1 MRGSATLLDGHQCN
15 YCRCNW
21 IHCHLA
27 WSTLAMFIVATYCLL
42 NRGHQQWAAIWTDK
56 KRTMLG
62 VSAASC
68 AILLCLTWSPE
79 KTLFTKPP
87 DQETADY
94 DALTPKVLS
103 FAHTRKDLIYKYED
117 SVARHYLTP
126 LWLFFFLLPFLPR
139 SWVRPTPVLRLAL
152 QFSYSLQQG
161 STALA
166 PIRRRFC
173 PQIVYKTRYGPARRG
188 IFRHS
193 HKGKPQLVPFFCF
206 RLNLGICFICGQW
219 RYK

>member
-1 MRGSATLLDGHQCN
+1 
-15 YCRCNW
+15 
-21 IHCHLA
+21 
-27 WSTLAMFIVATYCLL
+27 
-42 NRGHQQWAAIWTDK
+42 
-56 KRTMLG
+56 MLG
-62 VSAASC
+62 VSAVLC
-68 AILLCLTWSPE
+68 NPTLLDMITGKDS
-79 KTLFTKPP
+79 FY
-87 DQETADY
+87 QTARPGNSRLWRFN
-94 DALTPKVLS
+94 AKSS
-103 FAHTRKDLIYKYED
+103 FAHTRKDLTLKYEE
-117 SVARHYLTP
+117 SVARYYLTP

-193 HKGKPQLVPFFCF
+193 HKGKPQLVLFFFCSH
-206 RLNLGICFICGQW
+206 LNLGICFICGQW